1 MSDSEDIREDE
12 DKATPKRRSSL
23 GRTLAKVAGLF
34 GVSTLILLLVIYGL
48 YRGGV
53 FNNYIKGEFVKKLN
67 DSGVK
72 FEARN
77 FNVSASPLELVL
89 DDANFTNAA
98 TGEKLLFIKNGRLGF
113 TILDLMAW
121 KLTRDISI
129 DKTDISGAE
138 VWINIDENGRSNF
151 SGLKF
156 VEDEGGG
163 SVNFKYDSVSVSIRD
178 SLVHFG
184 DISRKISGEGREI
197 NVTLTPRSDKTS
209 AGDPRIDLSVAS
221 DNSSFTYEAKEFASI
236 GIRAKATVDALG
248 ADIEK
253 LDITSPV
260 GTIAVNGRVDNWN
273 SPKYTANITST
284 ADLTQISTTLE
295 TATAIRGVGNFKGT
309 LTGEGEQYRIEGV
322 VDSESL
328 RADGVFVKGVNIEG
342 TVSGTNEDYE
352 ANGTAVAEMLT
363 YDDLRID
370 LLRAAGNVRGT
381 GTDFR
386 WVGELQAIAV
396 KSGAMTIGNL
406 FLRDAIAEL
415 RDRELTARASNG
427 RAKRFEIGD
436 VEFEE
441 LQARNLK
448 FAMPNGGIDISAPNA
463 TTARFKTP
471 DYELKNVQGKNIR
484 VKNSNRVTTVDVDGL
499 SSSDAELAGAKVQGV
514 TANGFSFRDDP
525 TKTDVTIA
533 GIKARRVDSDG
544 TIIDGVEAPEIAIS
558 NRNGLTTVY
567 ADRSRV
573 ARIDTGAAV
582 LGDLNIAGIRL
593 SIRNGVVEGRSDDID
608 AGDIQITKSDQLA
621 TGGKLE
627 GVKIV
632 RPIFVVERSGRYRA
646 SADMSIGGG
655 TVGSIALGAATAKV
669 FINNDLA
676 RLIDLNADV
685 MNGKLDGNVAIALDA
700 TTRSDIDVRFDKLD
714 LSKLIALQSGR
725 VIPLQGETSGTAK
738 LSYPGGNWNRATGN
752 IDARIVANAGDDA
765 DTAIPINGNVAVD
778 AADGLFSVAN
788 LDLKTDK
795 SSVTGNGIFD
805 LKTDKSDL
813 TLALKSSD
821 GGEIQRLVEVSGVA
835 PEIDE
840 QLRSM
845 DIELAGDLT
854 FDAKLTGNLLSP
866 NVQGKAMS
874 SSVVIKGRN
883 LGSVATDVAADEF
896 SLELRDGS
904 IKAPDG
910 GSATFAVSVPFN
922 EANKTSVKADLN
934 GMNAGDLIAALPSIL
949 PDRIRDLTGKTS
961 GKVDITGLPN
971 NAQGNISLSAA
982 NGTLAGQPY
991 DTLKAEVKFDGTLV
1005 TASPIEIAI
1014 AGGTMGGTFTLD
1026 RKTSDYTLALTARS
1040 MPVPVLLAILPK
1052 NESIP
1057 AIAGTTDLTLTLA
1070 GNSDRAEIVS
1080 VNGNGK
1086 ATGVTVGE
1094 SNLGEVTFDANA
1106 VDQKLTAKLVIGFNG
1121 NPQTVDAI
1129 VDLSNKTMPLQ
1140 ASTVL
1145 NNSPLDPLIAFIPQL
1160 KGFPISGSGS
1170 GRITVNGELVQIGPD
1185 GKPIDASPIIRGRAE
1200 FSALDILVQ
1209 ETRLVASEPVL
1220 FNFDARQL
1228 DIEKALFAGGGSN
1241 IRISGTK
1248 AFADDAIN
1256 DLAIDGR
1263 LSLNLLNL
1271 LTKDTFFAGFADV
1284 AVRFSGPNAT
1294 ARLSG
1299 TATTENASLAAFVG
1313 RDRLTLE
1320 RIKSRII
1327 FSADQADIE
1336 EMSGFIGGGRFSG
1349 SGGAAISG
1357 GSVSSFRL
1365 SINGS
1370 DITVPL
1376 PTDFMTTG
1384 DARLEVTGQRE
1395 TTNADL
1401 QITIGGRVYARRS
1414 VYSKDIDLANVVGA
1428 RRERAISSGSG
1439 SSLKPLR
1446 FDLIIEGRDALVVKN
1461 NIADL
1466 TASVSLV
1473 LTGDANEPRLSGRIT
1488 ANSGTI
1494 FFRKDRYVV
1503 QRGVLE
1509 FPPDTF
1515 IDPVLQ
1521 LQGETE
1527 IGGYQIF
1534 VSYSGP
1540 LKDSELAVL
1549 SVRSSPALP
1558 QADVVSLITTGSL
1571 SNSAGGIPTLAQTGI
1586 NTAAEILTDSIINNP
1601 ARKATDKLFGLN
1613 VFEIDPLV
1621 SGQQAN
1627 PSARLTVGRQVN
1639 NNLRVTYSTNLSQ
1652 DQNQVL
1658 ALEYRVSNKLS
1669 LVAQYEQRSL
1679 SNVTRNRDSFS
1690 FEVRFRKRF

>member
-1 MSDSEDIREDE
+1 MSENEEIREPE
-12 DKATPKRRSSL
+12 GQVTPKRRSSL

-34 GVSTLILLLVIYGL
+34 GVSTLVVLLVVYGL

-53 FNNYIKGEFVKKLN
+53 FDNYIKGEFVKKLN
-67 DSGVK
+67 ESGIK

-77 FNVSASPLELVL
+77 FGVTASPLQLVI

-98 TGEKLLFIKNGRLGF
+98 TGEKLLFVKNGRLGL
-113 TILDLMAW
+113 TILDLMSW

-138 VWINIDENGRSNF
+138 LWIKFDENGRSNF

-156 VEDEGGG
+156 VEDEGGS
-163 SVNFKYDSVSVSIRD
+163 SVNFKYDSVHVSIRD

-184 DISRKISGEGREI
+184 DVTRKISAEGREI
-197 NVTLTPRSDKTS
+197 NISLTPRSDRT
-209 AGDPRIDLSVAS
+209 ANGDPRFDLILAS
-221 DNSSFTYEAKEFASI
+221 DNSSFTYDSKSFESI
-236 GIRAKATVDALG
+236 GIRAKAAVDAMG
-248 ADIEK
+248 ADVESV
-253 LDITSPV
+253 DITSPV
-260 GTIAVNGRVDNWN
+260 GTFAVNGRLDNWN

-295 TATAIRGVGNFKGT
+295 TATTLRGVGNFKGT
-309 LTGEGEQYRIEGV
+309 LTGEGETFRIEGV
-322 VDSESL
+322 VDSEAL
-328 RADGVFVKGVNIEG
+328 RADGVYVKGVNIEG

-352 ANGTAVAEMLT
+352 ANGKAIAEMLT

-370 LLRAAGNVRGT
+370 LLRAAGNVRGS

-386 WVGELQAIAV
+386 WVGELQALAV
-396 KSGAMTIGNL
+396 KSGAMTIGQL
-406 FLRDAIAEL
+406 YLQDALAEL
-415 RDRELTARASNG
+415 RDRELRAQAGTG

-436 VEFEE
+436 VEFDD
-441 LQARNLK
+441 LQARQLK
-448 FAMPNGGIDISAPNA
+448 FSMPNGGIDISAPNA
-463 TTARFKTP
+463 STARFKTP
-471 DYELKNVQGKNIR
+471 DYELKQVQGKNVR

-499 SSSDAELAGAKVQGV
+499 SSTDADLAGAKIDGV
-514 TANGFSFRDDP
+514 TANRLKFRDDP
-525 TKTDVTIA
+525 AKTDVTIS

-544 TIIDGVEAPEIAIS
+544 TIIDGIESPEISIT
-558 NRNGLTTVY
+558 NRDGLTTVY

-573 ARIDTGAAV
+573 ARIDTGSAL

-593 SIRNGVVEGRSDDID
+593 SIRKGIVEGRSDDID
-608 AGDIQITKSDQLA
+608 AGDISIKKTKQLA
-621 TGGKLE
+621 AGGKLE
-627 GVKIV
+627 GVKIA
-632 RPIFVVERSGRYRA
+632 RPVFIVERSGRYRA

-655 TVGSIALGAATAKV
+655 TVGSISLGAATAKV
-669 FINNDLA
+669 LINNDIA
-676 RLIDLNADV
+676 RLTDLSAEV
-685 MNGKLDGNVAIALDA
+685 MNGKLDGNVAIALDDR
-700 TTRSDIDVRFDKLD
+700 TRSDIDVSFSNLD
-714 LSKLIALQSGR
+714 LSRLIALQTGR
-725 VIPLQGETSGTAK
+725 VIPLKGEASGTAK
-738 LSYPGGNWNRATGN
+738 LGYPGGDWGRSTGN
-752 IDARIVANAGDDA
+752 IDARIVANAGDDSA
-765 DTAIPINGNVAVD
+765 TAIPINGNVAVD
-778 AADGLFSVAN
+778 AVDGLFTIAN
-788 LDLKTDK
+788 LDLKTGK
-795 SSVTGNGIFD
+795 SSVNGSGVFD
-805 LKTDKSDL
+805 LRSDKSDL
-813 TLALKSSD
+813 TLALRSTD
-821 GGEIQRLVEVSGVA
+821 GGEVQRLVEVSGVV
-835 PEIDE
+835 PDVDE

-845 DIELAGDLT
+845 EIELAGDLK
-854 FDAKLTGNLLSP
+854 FDAKLTGNLRSP
-866 NVQGKAMS
+866 TVTGRADS
-874 SSVVIKGRN
+874 RSVVIKGRD
-883 LGSVATDVAADEF
+883 LGSIATDVAADEF
-896 SLELRDGS
+896 GLELRNGIINATDDGN
-904 IKAPDG
+904 
-910 GSATFAVSVPFN
+910 ATFAVSVSFA

-934 GMNAGDLIAALPSIL
+934 GMNAGDLIAVLPISL
-949 PDRIRDLTGKTS
+949 PERMRDLTGKTS
-961 GKVDITGLPN
+961 GKVDISGLPN
-971 NAQGNISLSAA
+971 NAKGDVDLIGS
-982 NGTLAGQPY
+982 NGTLAGQAY
-991 DTLKAEVKFDGTLV
+991 DSLKADIKFDGTRI
-1005 TASPIEIAI
+1005 TASPIEISLP
-1014 AGGTMGGTFTLD
+1014 GGTMGGSFSLD
-1026 RKTSDYTLALTARS
+1026 RSTSDYNVNFTARS
-1040 MPVPVLLAILPK
+1040 VPIPVLMALIPK
-1052 NESIP
+1052 SDSIP
-1057 AIAGTTDLTLTLA
+1057 SIAGTTDATFMIA
-1070 GNSDRAEIVS
+1070 GNSDRAEIIS

-1086 ATGVTVGE
+1086 ATGLKIGE
-1094 SNLGEVTFDANA
+1094 SDLGEATFDANA
-1106 VDQKLTAKLVIGFNG
+1106 VDQQLIAKLTIGFNG
-1121 NPQTVDAI
+1121 NPQTVDAV
-1129 VDLSNKTMPLQ
+1129 VDLSNRSLPLR
-1140 ASTVL
+1140 ASTEL
-1145 NNSPLDPLIAFIPQL
+1145 SNSPLDPLLAFIPQL
-1160 KGFPISGSGS
+1160 KGFPISGRGS
-1170 GRITVNGELVQIGPD
+1170 GNINVTGELVPIGPD
-1185 GKPIDASPIIRGRAE
+1185 GKPTDGSPIIRGRAE
-1200 FSALDILVQ
+1200 FSALDIIVQ
-1209 ETRLVASEPVL
+1209 DTRLVASEPVL

-1241 IRISGTK
+1241 VRFSGTK

-1271 LTKDTFFAGFADV
+1271 LTKDTFFAGLADV
-1284 AVRFSGPNAT
+1284 AIRLSGPNAT
-1294 ARLSG
+1294 AKLSG
-1299 TATTENASLAAFVG
+1299 TATTESASIAAFIG

-1320 RIKSRII
+1320 RVRSRII

-1336 EMSGFIGGGRFSG
+1336 EMSGYIGGGRFSG

-1357 GSVSSFRL
+1357 VSVSSFRL

-1370 DITVPL
+1370 DVTVPL
-1376 PTDFMTTG
+1376 PTDFITTG
-1384 DARLEVTGQRE
+1384 DARLEITGQRDAP
-1395 TTNADL
+1395 NSNL

-1428 RRERAISSGSG
+1428 RRERSIASGGGTLS
-1439 SSLKPLR
+1439 PPR
-1446 FDLIIEGRDALVVKN
+1446 FDLIIEGRDALVVRN

-1473 LTGDANEPRLSGRIT
+1473 LSGDANEPRLSGRIT

-1527 IGGYQIF
+1527 IAGYQIF
-1534 VSYSGP
+1534 VTYNGP

-1571 SNSAGGIPTLAQTGI
+1571 TNSAGGIPTLAQTGI

-1613 VFEIDPLV
+1613 VFEIDPLI

>member
-1 MSDSEDIREDE
+1 MSENEEIREPE
-12 DKATPKRRSSL
+12 TEATQKRRSSL
-23 GRTLAKVAGLF
+23 GRTLVKVAGLF

-48 YRGGV
+48 YHGGV
-53 FNNYIKGEFVKKLN
+53 FDNYIKQEFVAKLN
-67 DSGVK
+67 ESGVK

-77 FNVSASPLELVL
+77 FNVTASPLELVL

-98 TGEKLLFIKNGRLGF
+98 TGEKLLFIKNGRLGL
-113 TILDLMAW
+113 TILDLMSW

-138 VWINIDENGRSNF
+138 LWINIDENGRSNF

-156 VEDEGGG
+156 VEDEGG
-163 SVNFKYDSVSVSIRD
+163 SAVNFKYDSVNVSIRD

-184 DISRKISGEGREI
+184 DISRKISGEGRELNI
-197 NVTLTPRSDKTS
+197 TLTPRADKTTN
-209 AGDPRIDLSVAS
+209 GDPRFDLFLAA
-221 DNSSFTYEAKEFASI
+221 DNSSFTYDAKAFESI
-236 GIRAKATVDALG
+236 GIRAKAAVDALG
-248 ADIEK
+248 ADVESVN
-253 LDITSPV
+253 ITSPV
-260 GTIAVNGRVDNWN
+260 GAIAVNGRVDNWN

-386 WVGELQAIAV
+386 WVGELQAIAI
-396 KSGAMTIGNL
+396 KSGAMTIGSL

-415 RDRELTARASNG
+415 RDRELTAQAGNG

-448 FAMPNGGIDISAPNA
+448 FSMPNGGIDISAPNA
-463 TTARFKTP
+463 TTARFTTP

-499 SSSDAELAGAKVQGV
+499 SSSDAKLAGAKIDGV
-514 TANGFSFRDDP
+514 TAKVFKFRDDP
-525 TKTDVTIA
+525 AKTDVTIS

-655 TVGSIALGAATAKV
+655 TIGSIALGAAMAKV
-669 FINNDLA
+669 LINNDVA
-676 RLIDLNADV
+676 RLTDLNADV
-685 MNGKLDGNVAIALDA
+685 MNGKLDGNVAIALDDR
-700 TTRSDIDVRFDKLD
+700 TRSDIDLRFDKLD

-725 VIPLQGETSGTAK
+725 VIPLQGETSGTAN

-752 IDARIVANAGDDA
+752 IEARIVANAGDDA
-765 DTAIPINGNVAVD
+765 DTAIPINGTVAVD
-778 AADGLFSVAN
+778 AADGLFSIAN

-795 SSVTGNGIFD
+795 SSVTGNGSFD

-821 GGEIQRLVEVSGVA
+821 GSEIQRLVEVSGVA
-835 PEIDE
+835 SEIDE

-845 DIELAGDLT
+845 EIELAGDLT

-883 LGSVATDVAADEF
+883 LGSIATDVAADEF
-896 SLELRDGS
+896 SLELRDGT
-904 IKAPDG
+904 IKASDG

-922 EANKTSVKADLN
+922 EANKTSVKADVN

-982 NGTLAGQPY
+982 NGTFAGQPY
-991 DTLKAEVKFDGTLV
+991 DSLKADVKFDGTLV
-1005 TASPIEIAI
+1005 TASPIEIALS
-1014 AGGTMGGTFTLD
+1014 GGTMGGTFTLD

-1057 AIAGTTDLTLTLA
+1057 MIAGTTDLTLTLA

-1080 VNGNGK
+1080 INGNGK

-1170 GRITVNGELVQIGPD
+1170 GRIMVNGELVQIGAD
-1185 GKPIDASPIIRGRAE
+1185 GKPTDARPIIRGRAE

-1209 ETRLVASEPVL
+1209 DTRLVASEPVL

-1271 LTKDTFFAGFADV
+1271 LTKDTFFAGLADV
-1284 AVRFSGPNAT
+1284 AIRFSGPNAT
-1294 ARLSG
+1294 AKLSG
-1299 TATTENASLAAFVG
+1299 TATTENASIAAFVG
-1313 RDRLTLE
+1313 KDRLTLE
-1320 RIKSRII
+1320 RVRSRII

-1357 GSVSSFRL
+1357 TSVSSFRL

-1376 PTDFMTTG
+1376 PTDFLTTG
-1384 DARLEVTGQRE
+1384 DARLEITGHRE
-1395 TTNADL
+1395 SANADL

-1428 RRERAISSGSG
+1428 RRERSISSGG
-1439 SSLKPLR
+1439 GTLRPPR

-1494 FFRKDRYVV
+1494 FFRKDRYIV

-1690 FEVRFRKRF
+1690 FEVRLRKRF

>member
-1 MSDSEDIREDE
+1 MSENEEIREPE
-12 DKATPKRRSSL
+12 DDATPKRRSSL
-23 GRTLAKVAGLF
+23 GRNLAKVAGLF
-34 GVSTLILLLVIYGL
+34 GASTLVFLLVIYGL

-67 DSGVK
+67 ESGVR

-89 DDANFTNAA
+89 DDASFSNAA
-98 TGEKLLFIKNGRLGF
+98 TDEKLLFIKNGRLGF

-138 VWINIDENGRSNF
+138 VWINIDEKGRSNF
-151 SGLKF
+151 SGLKLI
-156 VEDEGGG
+156 EDEGGG
-163 SVNFKYDSVSVSIRD
+163 AVNFKYDSVNVSIRD

-184 DISRKISGEGREI
+184 DISRKISGEGREV
-197 NVTLTPRSDKTS
+197 NVTLTPRNDKTP
-209 AGDPRIDLSVAS
+209 AGDPRFDVFLAA
-221 DNSSFTYEAKEFASI
+221 DKSSFSYEAKEFAEI

-248 ADIEK
+248 ADVER

-260 GTIAVNGRVDNWN
+260 GSIALNGRVDNWN
-273 SPKYTANITST
+273 SPKYSANITST

-396 KSGAMTIGNL
+396 KSGAMTIGSL
-406 FLRDAIAEL
+406 FLKDAIAEL
-415 RDRELTARASNG
+415 HDRELTARAGSG

-448 FAMPNGGIDISAPNA
+448 FSMPNGGIDISAPNA
-463 TTARFKTP
+463 TTAGFKTP

-484 VKNSNRVTTVDVDGL
+484 VKNSNRVTTVEVDGL
-499 SSSDAELAGAKVQGV
+499 SSSDADLAGAKIDGV
-514 TANGFSFRDDP
+514 TANRFTLRDDP
-525 TKTDVTIA
+525 SKTDVTIS

-544 TIIDGVEAPEIAIS
+544 TIIEGVEAPEIAIS
-558 NRNGLTTVY
+558 NRDGLTTVY
-567 ADRSRV
+567 SDRSRV

-608 AGDIQITKSDQLA
+608 AGDITITKSEQLA

-632 RPIFVVERSGRYRA
+632 RPIFIVERSGRYRA

-655 TVGSIALGAATAKV
+655 TIGSIALGAATAKV
-669 FINNDLA
+669 LINNDLA
-676 RLIDLNADV
+676 RLTDLNADV
-685 MNGKLDGNVAIALDA
+685 MNGKLDGNVAIALEDR
-700 TTRSDIDVRFDKLD
+700 TRSDIDVRFEKLD

-725 VIPLQGETSGTAK
+725 IIPLQGETSGTAK
-738 LSYPGGNWNRATGN
+738 LNYPGGNWNRATGN

-778 AADGLFSVAN
+778 AADGLFSIAK
-788 LDLKTDK
+788 LDLQTDK
-795 SSVTGNGIFD
+795 SSVTGSGIFD
-805 LKTDKSDL
+805 LRAEKSDM
-813 TLALKSSD
+813 TFALRSSD
-821 GGEIQRLVEVSGVA
+821 GGEIQRLVEVSGVV

-845 DIELAGDLT
+845 EIELAGDLT

-866 NVQGKAMS
+866 TVQGKAVS

-883 LGSVATDVAADEF
+883 LGSVSTDVTRDDF
-896 SLELRDGS
+896 GIELSGGT

-910 GSATFAVSVPFN
+910 GSATFAVSVPRN
-922 EANKTSVKADLN
+922 EVNKTSVRAELKS
-934 GMNAGDLIAALPSIL
+934 MNAGDLIAILPSIL
-949 PDRIRDLTGKTS
+949 PERIRDLTGKTS
-961 GKVDITGLPN
+961 GMVDITGLPN

-982 NGTLAGQPY
+982 NGTFAGQPY
-991 DTLKAEVKFDGTLV
+991 ETLKADVNFDGTLI
-1005 TASPIEIAI
+1005 TASPIEIALS
-1014 AGGTMGGTFTLD
+1014 GGTMGGTFTLD
-1026 RKTSDYTLALTARS
+1026 RKTSDYTLAVNARTV
-1040 MPVPVLLAILPK
+1040 PVPVLVAILPK
-1052 NESIP
+1052 YNAIP
-1057 AIAGTTDLTLTLA
+1057 AITGTTDLTLTLA
-1070 GNSDRAEIVS
+1070 GNSDREDIVS
-1080 VNGNGK
+1080 ISGNGK
-1086 ATGVTVGE
+1086 ATAVTVGE
-1094 SNLGEVTFDANA
+1094 SNLGDVTFDAKT
-1106 VDQKLTAKLVIGFNG
+1106 VDQKLTAKLVVGFNG
-1121 NPQTVDAI
+1121 NPQTVEAL
-1129 VDLSNKTMPLQ
+1129 VDLSNKTLPLQ

-1185 GKPIDASPIIRGRAE
+1185 GKPTDGDMTIRGRAE

-1209 ETRLVASEPVL
+1209 DTRLVASEPVL
-1220 FNFDARQL
+1220 FNFDARQI
-1228 DIEKALFAGGGSN
+1228 DIEKAIFAGGGSN
-1241 IRISGTK
+1241 VRISGTK
-1248 AFADDAIN
+1248 ALADDAIN

-1263 LSLNLLNL
+1263 ISLNLLNL
-1271 LTKDTFFAGFADV
+1271 LTKDTFFAGLADV
-1284 AVRFSGPNAT
+1284 AIRLSGPNST

-1299 TATTENASLAAFVG
+1299 SATTENASLAAFIG
-1313 RDRLTLE
+1313 SDRLTLE
-1320 RIKSRII
+1320 RVRSRII

-1336 EMSGFIGGGRFSG
+1336 EMTGYIGGGRFSG
-1349 SGGAAISG
+1349 SGGATISG
-1357 GSVSSFRL
+1357 VGVSSFRL
-1365 SINGS
+1365 SINGT
-1370 DITVPL
+1370 DVTVPL
-1376 PTDFMTTG
+1376 PTDFITTG
-1384 DARLEVTGQRE
+1384 DARLEITGQRD
-1395 TTNADL
+1395 TPKDDL

-1414 VYSKDIDLANVVGA
+1414 IYSKDIDLANVVGA
-1428 RRERAISSGSG
+1428 RRERAITSGG
-1439 SSLKPLR
+1439 GSLKPVR
-1446 FDLIIEGRDALVVKN
+1446 FDLTIEGRDALVVKN

-1466 TASVSLV
+1466 TATVSLV
-1473 LTGDANEPRLSGRIT
+1473 LSGDANEPRLSGRIT
-1488 ANSGTI
+1488 ANSGTV
-1494 FFRKDRYVV
+1494 FFRKDRYIV

-1515 IDPVLQ
+1515 IDPILQ

-1527 IGGYQIF
+1527 IAGYQIF
-1534 VSYSGP
+1534 VTYNGP
-1540 LKDSELAVL
+1540 LKDSESAVL

-1571 SNSAGGIPTLAQTGI
+1571 TNSAGGIPTLAQSGI

-1613 VFEIDPLV
+1613 VFEIDPLI
-1621 SGQQAN
+1621 SGRQAN
-1627 PSARLTVGRQVN
+1627 PSARLTVGRQIN

-1690 FEVRFRKRF
+1690 FEVRLRKRF

>member
-1 MSDSEDIREDE
+1 MSENEEIREPDNE
-12 DKATPKRRSSL
+12 ASPKRRSSI
-23 GRTLAKVAGLF
+23 GRTLAKIAGLF
-34 GVSTLILLLVIYGL
+34 FGSTLILLLVIYGL

-53 FNNYIKGEFVKKLN
+53 FDNYIKDQFVRKLN
-67 DSGVK
+67 ESGVN

-77 FNVSASPLELVL
+77 FNVTAAPLELVL

-98 TGEKLLFIKNGRLGF
+98 TGERLLFIKNGRLGL
-113 TILDLMAW
+113 TILDLMAL

-138 VWINIDENGRSNF
+138 LWINIDENGRSNF

-156 VEDEGGG
+156 VEDERG
-163 SVNFKYDSVSVSIRD
+163 SAVNFKYDSVNVSIRD

-184 DISRKISGEGREI
+184 DISRKISGEGRELNI
-197 NVTLTPRSDKTS
+197 TLTPRTDKT
-209 AGDPRIDLSVAS
+209 ADGEPRFDLFLAA
-221 DNSSFTYEAKEFASI
+221 DNSSFTYDTKAFESI
-236 GIRAKATVDALG
+236 GIRAKASVDELG

-253 LDITSPV
+253 FDITSPV
-260 GTIAVNGRVDNWN
+260 GTITLNGRVDNWN
-273 SPKYTANITST
+273 SPRYTANITST

-309 LTGEGEQYRIEGV
+309 LTGEGEQFKIEGV

-370 LLRAAGNVRGT
+370 VLRAAGNVRGT

-396 KSGAMTIGNL
+396 KSGAMTIGSL
-406 FLRDAIAEL
+406 FLKDAIAEL
-415 RDRELTARASNG
+415 RDRELTAQASNG

-448 FAMPNGGIDISAPNA
+448 FSMPSGGIDISAPNA

-484 VKNSNRVTTVDVDGL
+484 VKNANRVTTVDVDGV
-499 SSSDAELAGAKVQGV
+499 SSSDAELAGAKVMGV
-514 TANGFSFRDDP
+514 TANGFNFRDDP
-525 TKTDVTIA
+525 SKTDVTIS

-593 SIRNGVVEGRSDDID
+593 SIRNGIVEGRSDDID

-627 GVKIV
+627 GVKIA

-655 TVGSIALGAATAKV
+655 TIGSIALGAATAKV
-669 FINNDLA
+669 LINNDLA
-676 RLIDLNADV
+676 RLTDLNADV
-685 MNGKLDGNVAIALDA
+685 MNGKLDGNVAIALDNR
-700 TTRSDIDVRFDKLD
+700 TRSDIDVRFDKLD

-752 IDARIVANAGDDA
+752 IDASIVANAGDEA

-778 AADGLFSVAN
+778 AADGLFSIAN

-813 TLALKSSD
+813 TLALRSSD
-821 GGEIQRLVEVSGVA
+821 GSEIQRLVEVSGVA

-866 NVQGKAMS
+866 TVQGKAMT

-883 LGSVATDVAADEF
+883 LGSVATDVFRDELV
-896 SLELRDGS
+896 LELRDGS

-910 GSATFAVSVPFN
+910 GSAAFAVSVPA

-949 PDRIRDLTGKTS
+949 PDRIRDLTGRTS

-982 NGTLAGQPY
+982 NGTFAGQPY

-1005 TASPIEIAI
+1005 TASPIEIALS
-1014 AGGTMGGTFTLD
+1014 GGTMGGTFTLD

-1040 MPVPVLLAILPK
+1040 MPVPILLAILPK

-1057 AIAGTTDLTLTLA
+1057 SIAGTTDLKLTLA

-1080 VNGNGK
+1080 IDGNGK

-1121 NPQTVDAI
+1121 NPQTVDAV
-1129 VDLSNKTMPLQ
+1129 VDLSNKTLPLQ

-1160 KGFPISGSGS
+1160 KGLPISGSGS

-1185 GKPIDASPIIRGRAE
+1185 GKPTDGDVIIRGRAE

-1209 ETRLVASEPVL
+1209 DTRLVASEPVL
-1220 FNFDARQL
+1220 FNFDAKQL

-1241 IRISGTK
+1241 VRISGTK
-1248 AFADDAIN
+1248 AFADDAVN

-1263 LSLNLLNL
+1263 ISLNLLNL
-1271 LTKDTFFAGFADV
+1271 LTKDTFFAGLADV
-1284 AVRFSGPNAT
+1284 AVRLSGPNAT

-1299 TATTENASLAAFVG
+1299 SASTENASFAAFIG
-1313 RDRLTLE
+1313 NDRLTLE
-1320 RIKSRII
+1320 RVKSRII

-1336 EMSGFIGGGRFSG
+1336 EMSGYIGGGRFSG

-1357 GSVSSFRL
+1357 IGVSSFRL
-1365 SINGS
+1365 SINGT
-1370 DITVPL
+1370 DVTVPL
-1376 PTDFMTTG
+1376 PTDFITTG
-1384 DARLEVTGQRE
+1384 DARLEITGQRDTPKE
-1395 TTNADL
+1395 DL

-1414 VYSKDIDLANVVGA
+1414 LYSKDIDLANVVGA
-1428 RRERAISSGSG
+1428 RRERAITSGGSG
-1439 SSLKPLR
+1439 SLKPVR
-1446 FDLIIEGRDALVVKN
+1446 FDLTIEGRDALVVKN

-1466 TASVSLV
+1466 TATVSLV
-1473 LTGDANEPRLSGRIT
+1473 LSGDANEPRLSGRIT

-1494 FFRKDRYVV
+1494 FFRKDRYIV

-1515 IDPVLQ
+1515 IDPILQ

-1527 IGGYQIF
+1527 IAGYQIF
-1534 VSYSGP
+1534 VTYNGP
-1540 LKDSELAVL
+1540 LKDSETAVL

-1571 SNSAGGIPTLAQTGI
+1571 TNSAGGIPTLAQSGI

-1613 VFEIDPLV
+1613 VFEIDPLI
-1621 SGQQAN
+1621 SGRQAN
-1627 PSARLTVGRQVN
+1627 PSARLTVGRQIN

-1690 FEVRFRKRF
+1690 FEVRLRKRF